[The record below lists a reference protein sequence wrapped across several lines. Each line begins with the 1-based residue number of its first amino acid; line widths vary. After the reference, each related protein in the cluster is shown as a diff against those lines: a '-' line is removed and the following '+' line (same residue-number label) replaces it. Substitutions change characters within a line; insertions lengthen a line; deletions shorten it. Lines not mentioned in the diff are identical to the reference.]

1 MGNVSHEQANLLLR
15 LFELRREPRL
25 REARKFVIDHLETSS
40 PEAMMKQCSPGT
52 ENNASLRMVLSYW
65 DMCAGIV
72 NRGLIDEEF
81 FFENSGE
88 QMVVW
93 EKLKHIIP
101 GIRAQFKN
109 PAFMVNLEQHAT
121 RMVAWREKNA
131 PGSVEAL
138 KAYLEQS
145 RAAAK
150 AAGN

>member
-1 MGNVSHEQANLLLR
+1 MGNVNHEQASLLLR

-25 REARKFVIDHLETSS
+25 REARRFVIDQLDTASA
-40 PEAMMKQCSPGT
+40 EAMTKQCPPGS

-65 DMCAGIV
+65 DMCSGIV

-101 GIRAQFKN
+101 GFRAQFKN
-109 PAFMVNLEQHAT
+109 PIFLANLEKHAT

-138 KAYLEQS
+138 KAYLEQA

-150 AAGN
+150 AAGH